1 MANEP
6 QNYQNHTLFPTPFVA
21 VTVLCV
27 VTIALLVVGLL
38 LGGDMGAGL
47 QTGATVVLAI
57 AVAALAAKDRFGDLC
72 LQDRIICLEMQV
84 RLTRLGLESHFAKLS
99 LAQLVA
105 LRFASDTE
113 LPGLVGKVI
122 AENITAGKEIKKLVK
137 DWQADYKRV

>member
-21 VTVLCV
+21 ITVLCV
-27 VTIALLVVGLL
+27 ITIALLVVGLL
-38 LGGDMGAGL
+38 LRGDMGVGL

-72 LQDRIICLEMQV
+72 LQDRIIRLEMQV